1 MADERERGGDGVGGA
16 GGLRL
21 GPRVEDVDDVV
32 GGEAEGGA
40 RREDDGGAC
49 RGRRRGSLA
58 WAQGARDA
66 WARKPRRPLRRAAY
80 HLITFGFSRSKKV
93 EMPGPSSPRARSL
106 SPCA

>member
-40 RREDDGGAC
+40 RREDDGGAD
-49 RGRRRGSLA
+49 A
-58 WAQGARDA
+58 DAVAGAGGGA
-66 WARKPRRPLRRAAY
+66 
-80 HLITFGFSRSKKV
+80 G
-93 EMPGPSSPRARSL
+93 
-106 SPCA
+106 